1 MMSRSGQACE
11 RSGRVTTGVRVLT
24 PLLLLLWLAACR
36 SLGPPSALSWPE
48 RRSALQAVEHFGF
61 NGQLAVATASEGF
74 SASLRWQQDGVA
86 SELLLRAPLGVG
98 GARVHFDGARLQ
110 LIAADGTRSEGEEAQ
125 AQLVKVLGF
134 DPPLTSLRYWLL
146 GVPDPSTTAVESLD
160 PTARLTQLQQ
170 GEWQVEYS
178 EYERS
183 GGQWLPR
190 QLLLRRGALRMK
202 LHISQWRFG

>member
-1 MMSRSGQACE
+1 MVSRSGQACE
-11 RSGRVTTGVRVLT
+11 RSERVTIGLRVL
-24 PLLLLLWLAACR
+24 PLLLLGLAACH
-36 SLGPPSALSWPE
+36 SLAPLPALSWPE
-48 RRSALQAVEHFGF
+48 RRSALQAVEHYGF

-74 SASLRWQQDGVA
+74 SATLRWQQDGVA

-98 GARVHFDGARLQ
+98 GARVHFDGAGLQ
-110 LIAADGTRSEGEEAQ
+110 VIAADGTRSEGEDAQ

-146 GVPDPSTTAVESLD
+146 GVPDPSATAVESLD
-160 PTARLTQLQQ
+160 STARLTQLQQ
-170 GEWQVEYS
+170 GDWQVVYG

-190 QLLLRRGALRMK
+190 QLSLRRGPLRMK
-202 LHISQWRFG
+202 LHISQWHFG